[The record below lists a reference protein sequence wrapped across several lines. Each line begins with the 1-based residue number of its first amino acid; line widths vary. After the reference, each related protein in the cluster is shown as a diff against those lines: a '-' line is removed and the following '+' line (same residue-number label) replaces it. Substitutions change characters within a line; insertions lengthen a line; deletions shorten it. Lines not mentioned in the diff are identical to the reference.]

1 VLYAAQQTSST
12 LKVQDDNMSNSS
24 APTAKVT
31 DVKALK
37 KLATEIT
44 ETGARVYDLLQN
56 EDELRKTRM
65 KALKFLEASS
75 NR

>member
-1 VLYAAQQTSST
+1 MLYAAQQTSST